1 MSAKEERKEE
11 AAGHDAKGGKG
22 KLVPMV
28 VAVLAILGLQ
38 AGLAVGVVRWL
49 KVTDHAP
56 AKGASAHGEE
66 GGEGEEGA
74 EGEDGE
80 EEGSS
85 KAKKLA
91 CSKKPISKT
100 VSVAGSQG
108 KRYLKATFCLEYDAE
123 KYKEFEKIAEE
134 QSMRIEAASQK
145 ILSAAP
151 MASVMDPAGQDTIA
165 THLKDEFNGLL
176 KHDKVKINAVLVT
189 EWLVQ

>member
-1 MSAKEERKEE
+1 MSAKEEHKEE

-66 GGEGEEGA
+66 GGEGG
-74 EGEDGE
+74 EGEEGE

-91 CSKKPISKT
+91 CSKKLISKT
-100 VSVAGSQG
+100 VSVSGSQG
-108 KRYLKATFCLEYDAE
+108 KRYLKASFCLEYDAE

-151 MASVMDPAGQDTIA
+151 AASVMDPAGQDTIA
-165 THLKDEFNGLL
+165 VHLKDEFNGLL